1 MADTVGST
9 PLTAAASCYVFA
21 CVLVP
26 YVYAVT
32 PMVIVLLCRS
42 AGGGWR
48 HNVRPKHQLGVRS
61 NDGT

>member
-32 PMVIVLLCRS
+32 PMVNCAALQ
-42 AGGGWR
+42 
-48 HNVRPKHQLGVRS
+48 VRPWRLASQCTS
-61 NDGT
+61 